1 MKKKVKPLEKLN
13 LPRGYISPSQLSLWR
28 SSKEKYRER
37 YYEGK
42 DGYVN
47 DAMRFGSK
55 LANRIDGGEET
66 DDPLIELLVTGGK
79 LKLYEKREYPL
90 TWYTP
95 NGVKVYGKLDTSS
108 EDYHHFREFK
118 TGTVPW
124 TQRKANAHPQ
134 TRIYLAGIY
143 TNLGVFA
150 KAHLDWIPTEKRED
164 GTITL
169 ADREIVSLELE
180 IGIAEIYE
188 VYREIEKVAQE
199 IAEDYTNYQN
209 QLI

>member
-1 MKKKVKPLEKLN
+1 MKKKVLPLAKLN
-13 LPRGYISPSQLSLWR
+13 LPRGYISPSQLSLWKSDKAR
-28 SSKEKYRER
+28 YRER

-55 LANRIDGGEET
+55 LANRVETGEET

-79 LKLYEKREYPL
+79 LTLYEKREHPL

-95 NGVKVYGKLDTSS
+95 NGVKVFGKLDTSND
-108 EDYHHFREFK
+108 DYKRFREFK
-118 TGTVPW
+118 TGTTPW

-134 TRIYLAGIY
+134 TRIYIAGIY
-143 TNLGVFA
+143 SNLGIFA

-169 ADREIVSLELE
+169 ADREILSFPIEV
-180 IGIAEIYE
+180 GISEIYE
-188 VYREIEKVAQE
+188 TYRELEKAAQE

-209 QLI
+209 TLI